1 LWTFICGGGVDPS
14 QRFGVQMK
22 LKFLILG
29 GSRAGKTSLLRRY
42 FNNSFEPQRR
52 TPTLGSDFYSKKI
65 EVDDE
70 DLFDQTHRQEQE
82 KEKQKEQEQRQ
93 DGEIEEGKSTATNTT
108 TNDNFNNGN
117 IYQIEG
123 TISDNVN
130 GGHDGGDKHP
140 HRPPRHP
147 SASDETNG
155 NTSNRR
161 TTTTTTKRHPV
172 SIVCWDTPGRENV
185 VIEKKGNKTRYTAV
199 FSDRFFQNVH
209 ACLLVYDVT
218 STTSFTH
225 VLRWHAELLER
236 TRRMQANGER
246 DKPLPI
252 IIVGNKID
260 LMESQAEGERPRQ
273 ASVQQR
279 DVLGLV
285 NKTYRGRD
293 YHYEYS
299 TNPATSRGLTSPSSA
314 NSSHNNNM
322 MSSVSTNNNMMMA
335 HDRKSKNRNRSR
347 FELSTYMGTS
357 SNVDYLEAVL
367 SNEVYRGSYLDS
379 LLKNEQQ
386 QGPDKDLVLL
396 WAARNSVKHLE
407 VSAKT
412 GEGVDE
418 LMLEL
423 VRTALSQLEIEKGMT
438 ANSSKPLT
446 LDHSKGTTVWSVKNE
461 RNNELDLH
469 HRYLPKPRKS
479 CFGCFEIPPIQ
490 MFFWRRGEP

>member
-1 LWTFICGGGVDPS
+1 MCDVGVVLPVPCVCVRACVRVCVVVCVPS
-14 QRFGVQMK
+14 F
-22 LKFLILG
+22 
-29 GSRAGKTSLLRRY
+29 SSLLRRY

-70 DLFDQTHRQEQE
+70 DIFDQTFRQEQQQ
-82 KEKQKEQEQRQ
+82 QKKH
-93 DGEIEEGKSTATNTT
+93 DGEIEQEKATATATASATTPTTAINNTT
-108 TNDNFNNGN
+108 TTSDNFSHGN

-123 TISDNVN
+123 TISSDNMN
-130 GGHDGGDKHP
+130 GSHDVGNKHP
-140 HRPPRHP
+140 PNLPPRPPA
-147 SASDETNG
+147 SAV
-155 NTSNRR
+155 
-161 TTTTTTKRHPV
+161 TTTATTKRHPV

-236 TRRMQANGER
+236 MRRMQANGER
-246 DKPLPI
+246 DKPIPI

-273 ASVQQR
+273 ASVLQR

-285 NKTYRGRD
+285 NKTYRGKD

-299 TNPATSRGLTSPSSA
+299 TNPATSRRLTSPSSK
-314 NSSHNNNM
+314 NSSHNNVVS
-322 MSSVSTNNNMMMA
+322 SSVPTNNNIVMT

-379 LLKNEQQ
+379 LLKIEQQ

-396 WAARNSVKHLE
+396 WASRNSVKHVE

-412 GEGVDE
+412 GDGVDE

-423 VRTALSQLEIEKGMT
+423 VRTALSQIEMEKT
-438 ANSSKPLT
+438 NANNKPLT
-446 LDHSKGTTVWSVKNE
+446 LDYSKGTTAWSVKNE

-479 CFGCFEIPPIQ
+479 CFGCFEITSFQ
-490 MFFWRRGEP
+490 NCWRPGEA